1 MAHQVTRWYGGFTV
15 VHQVERSCQ
24 GAALG
29 GAPGLTATRLRHV
42 CGRWHGWMVCQ
53 VARCD
58 GGSVARS
65 PDYVSTWRHEGT
77 VNRLHADVVVIR

>member
-1 MAHQVTRWYGGFTV
+1 MYGGMPISRVGTAAARRHGGGPGGTVAHQVTRWYGGFTV
-15 VHQVERSCQ
+15 VHQRARSCH

-29 GAPGLTATRLRHV
+29 EAPNYTATRLRHV

-58 GGSVARS
+58 GG
-65 PDYVSTWRHEGT
+65 
-77 VNRLHADVVVIR
+77 